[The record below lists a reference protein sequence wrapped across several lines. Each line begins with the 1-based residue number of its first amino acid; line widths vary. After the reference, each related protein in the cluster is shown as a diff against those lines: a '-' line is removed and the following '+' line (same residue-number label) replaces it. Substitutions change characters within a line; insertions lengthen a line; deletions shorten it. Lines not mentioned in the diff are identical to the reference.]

1 MSVII
6 ISSDFDPTGREIAE
20 STAKALGYDFVGREI
35 LGKVAV
41 RYKVSEATLTQAL
54 DETPSFLGMSSK
66 LWKRYLAYIQEA
78 TLTELIKDNRVC
90 QGLAAHAYVVGISH
104 VLRVRVLS
112 DIEKRAERLAAQKRI
127 SPTKSKKL
135 LESEKKAR
143 RRWSMDAFRVD
154 ETDPARYDL
163 VISLSQIDAHEAV
176 KIMKE
181 TAAYARFRPMTY
193 SITCLEDLALSSRVR
208 AELLE
213 RFPDVR
219 VSANSGTLIVQTT
232 ALKREKEKKA
242 KAIKEL
248 VGKIPGVE
256 YVEVHVINDIFRQ
269 AAESFR

>member
-6 ISSDFDPTGREIAE
+6 ISSDFYQTGREIAE
-20 STAKALGYDFVGREI
+20 STARVLGYDYVGREI
-35 LGKVAV
+35 LGKVAD
-41 RYKVSEATLTQAL
+41 RYQVTESKLTQAL
-54 DETPSFLGMSSK
+54 NETPSFLRMSSK

-78 TLTELIKDNRVC
+78 TLTELLKDNMVC

-112 DIEKRAERLAAQKRI
+112 DTEKRAEQLATQEGL
-127 SPTKSKKL
+127 SPNKAKKL
-135 LESEKKAR
+135 LEREKKAR
-143 RRWSMDAFRVD
+143 RRWSMDAFQVD
-154 ETDPARYDL
+154 ETDPSRYDL
-163 VISLSQIDAHEAV
+163 VIGLGQIDPDEAV

-181 TAAYARFRPMTY
+181 TVAYARFKPMTY
-193 SITCLEDLALSSRVR
+193 SITCLEDQALSSRVR
-208 AELLE
+208 AELLG

-219 VSANSGTLIVQTT
+219 VSANSGTLIIETT
-232 ALKREKEKKA
+232 ALTRQKEKKA

-248 VGKIPGVE
+248 AGKIPGVE